1 MYDIIFKVIGGL
13 GLFLYGMNYMSNGM
27 QKLAGDRLKKILAL
41 LTDNRFAAIFMGIF
55 VTGLVQSSS
64 VSTVMTIGFVNA
76 SLLTLKQALGVI
88 LGANIGTTITGWVLV
103 LKIGKY
109 GLPIAGIAAIYTLFT
124 SSEKTKT
131 RALTVLGLGL
141 VFLGLEIMSDGLKPV
156 RNMPEFIRIF
166 HAFSAT
172 EIIDGQK
179 VIVFSGVIKAALVG
193 ALMTAVV
200 QSSSATLGITITLA
214 VQGLL
219 NYETAVALVLG
230 ENVGTTITALLASL
244 KATANA
250 KRAAYA
256 HTLINIIGVCWVIP
270 IFPFYL
276 IFLSKIVNSG
286 SNVTKGIATAH
297 TMFNI
302 INVFLFIPFVGVMS
316 RFLEF
321 IVKDDK
327 VVISSKVTHLD
338 TLMAEVPSVVIGQTK
353 VEILEMGNEIYSVF
367 NKLDELYLNRENMNT
382 NHKHIEN
389 VEERMDIFEKEITD
403 VNFLILSKNLTENEV
418 EETRENL
425 IICDEYE
432 TISDYLLR
440 ISKTLKKLV
449 SNDIILDEMRK
460 NTIVKLHKDIE
471 EIFIDVNTAYRTDN
485 RDLYFVALK
494 KCNNIKGTYK
504 KARTAHLS
512 NISAA
517 PQTLLSTAYMDMLNN
532 YRRIKEH
539 LYSVIETFTK
549 IS

>member
-1 MYDIIFKVIGGL
+1 MYDILFKVIGGL
-13 GLFLYGMNYMSNGM
+13 GLFLFGMNHMSSGM
-27 QKLAGDRLKKILAL
+27 QKLAGEKLKKTLAL

-76 SLLTLKQALGVI
+76 SLLSLKQALGVI

-109 GLPIAGIAAIYTLFT
+109 GLPIAGIAAIYSLFAST
-124 SSEKTKT
+124 EKGKT
-131 RALTVLGLGL
+131 RALTILGLGFI
-141 VFLGLEIMSDGLKPV
+141 FLGLEIMSDGLKPV
-156 RNMPEFIRIF
+156 RTMPEFIRIF

-172 EIIDGQK
+172 TVVNGEK
-179 VIVFSGVIKAALVG
+179 VILFSGVIKAALVG

-256 HTLINIIGVCWVIP
+256 HTLINIIGVCWIIP

-276 IFLSKIVNSG
+276 IFLSKIINSE
-286 SNVTKGIATAH
+286 NNITTGIAIAH

-302 INVFLFIPFVGVMS
+302 INVFLFIPFIGLMS

-321 IVKDDK
+321 IVKDDE
-327 VVISSKVTHLD
+327 VICSSVVTHLD
-338 TLMAEVPSVVIGQTK
+338 GLMTDVPSVIIGQTK
-353 VEILEMGNEIYSVF
+353 VEILAMGNEIFSVF
-367 NKLDELYLNRENMNT
+367 KKLDELYLNTENMDI
-382 NHKHIEN
+382 NHEHIEN
-389 VEERMDIFEKEITD
+389 TEKRMDLFEKEITD
-403 VNFLILSKNLTENEV
+403 VNFLILSKHLTEDEV
-418 EETRENL
+418 DETRENL

-440 ISKTLKKLV
+440 ISKTLKKLD
-449 SNDIILDEMRK
+449 SNEIVLDEMRK

-471 EIFIDVNTAYRTDN
+471 EIFRDVNNAYKTN
-485 RDLYFVALK
+485 SKDLYYIAIK

-504 KARTAHLS
+504 KARTAHLE
-512 NISAA
+512 NISAKD
-517 PQTLLSTAYMDMLNN
+517 QTLLSTAYMDMLNY

-539 LYSVIETFTK
+539 IFSVIETFTK
-549 IS
+549 I